1 MPIADVTLIGAP
13 DVPADAL
20 AQRLADALSTAL
32 GAPRGTTWVRLHRV
46 DEGDYAEDGGAPA
59 GVRPVFV
66 DLLRRGWPPTVEE
79 RGASLRAVAEAV
91 ARVCGRP
98 VEQVHVL
105 AEAPAAGRMAFGGE
119 LTEGTAR
126 HRASSGAKW
135 EAIVGY
141 SRAVRVGDLVWVT
154 GTTGFTA
161 DGGHADADDAYAQA
175 KQAIENIGRALAQLG
190 SGLDQVVRT
199 RMFVTDIARDWEA
212 IGRAHA
218 EAFGAARPATSMI
231 EARALIEPWI
241 RVEIEVDA
249 VAGAGR

>member
-13 DVPADAL
+13 DVPDAAL
-20 AQRLADALSTAL
+20 AQRLADALSSAL
-32 GAPRGTTWVRLHRV
+32 DAPRGTTWVRLHRV
-46 DEGDYAEDGGAPA
+46 DAGDYAEDGGVPE

-66 DLLRRGWPPTVEE
+66 DLLRRGWPAAVEE

-98 VEQVHVL
+98 VAQVHVL
-105 AEAPAAGRMAFGGE
+105 AEAPAAGRVAFGGE
-119 LTEGTAR
+119 LTAGMAR
-126 HRASSGAKW
+126 ERASSGAKW

-141 SRAVRVGDLVWVT
+141 SRAVRVGELVFVT

-175 KQAIENIGRALAQLG
+175 RQAIENVGRALAQLG
-190 SGLDQVVRT
+190 VGFGQVVRT

-218 EAFGAARPATSMI
+218 EAFGGARPATSMI
-231 EARALIEPWI
+231 EARALIEPWM

-249 VAGAGR
+249 VAG

>member
-1 MPIADVTLIGAP
+1 MPIADVTLIASPEPP
-13 DVPADAL
+13 DDGL
-20 AQRLADALSTAL
+20 AQRLADALSAAL

-46 DEGDYAEDGGAPA
+46 DACDYAEDGGAPE

-66 DLLRRGWPPTVEE
+66 DLLRRGWPAAVVE
-79 RGASLRAVAEAV
+79 RASSLRAVAEAV

-98 VEQVHVL
+98 VAQVHVL
-105 AEAPAAGRMAFGGE
+105 AEAPAAGRVAFGGE
-119 LTEGTAR
+119 LAPGMVRE
-126 HRASSGAKW
+126 RASSGARW

-141 SRAVRVGDLVWVT
+141 SRAVRVGELVFVT
-154 GTTGFTA
+154 GTTAFTP

-175 KQAIENIGRALAQLG
+175 RQAIENIGRALAQLG
-190 SGLDQVVRT
+190 VGFEHVVRT

-218 EAFGAARPATSMI
+218 EAFGEVRPATSMI
-231 EARALIEPWI
+231 EARALIEPWM

-249 VAGAGR
+249 VAG

>member
-13 DVPADAL
+13 DVPDDAL
-20 AQRLADALSTAL
+20 AQRLADALSSAL
-32 GAPRGTTWVRLHRV
+32 GAPRGTTWVRLRRV
-46 DEGDYAEDGGAPA
+46 DAGDYAEDGGAPE

-66 DLLRRGWPPTVEE
+66 DLLRRGWPAAVEE

-98 VEQVHVL
+98 VAQVHVL
-105 AEAPAAGRMAFGGE
+105 AEVPAAGRVAFGGE
-119 LTEGTAR
+119 LSAGMAR
-126 HRASSGAKW
+126 ERASSGAKW

-141 SRAVRVGDLVWVT
+141 SRAVRVGELVFVT

-175 KQAIENIGRALAQLG
+175 RQAIENVGRALAQLG
-190 SGLDQVVRT
+190 VGFDQVVRT

-218 EAFGAARPATSMI
+218 EAFGGARPATSMI
-231 EARALIEPWI
+231 EARALIEPWM

-249 VAGAGR
+249 VAG

>member
-1 MPIADVTLIGAP
+1 MPIADVTLIAP
-13 DVPADAL
+13 PEHPDDAL
-20 AQRLADALSTAL
+20 AQRLADAISAAL

-46 DEGDYAEDGGAPA
+46 DARDYAEDGGAPE

-66 DLLRRGWPPTVEE
+66 DLLRRGWPSAVGE
-79 RGASLRAVAEAV
+79 RASSLRAVAEAV

-98 VEQVHVL
+98 VAQVHVL
-105 AEAPAAGRMAFGGE
+105 AEAPAAGRVAFGGE
-119 LTEGTAR
+119 LAPGMAR
-126 HRASSGAKW
+126 ERASSGARW

-141 SRAVRVGDLVWVT
+141 SRAVRVGELVFVT
-154 GTTGFTA
+154 GTTAFTA
-161 DGGHADADDAYAQA
+161 EGGHADADDAYAQA
-175 KQAIENIGRALAQLG
+175 RQAIENIGRALAQLG
-190 SGLDQVVRT
+190 VGFEHVVRT

-231 EARALIEPWI
+231 EARALIEPWM

-249 VAGAGR
+249 VAG

>member
-1 MPIADVTLIGAP
+1 MPIADVTLIGANE
-13 DVPADAL
+13 VPEDGL
-20 AQRLADALSTAL
+20 AQRLADALSAAL
-32 GAPRGTTWVRLHRV
+32 DAPRGTTWVRLHRV
-46 DEGDYAEDGGAPA
+46 DADDYAEDRGAPA

-66 DLLRRGWPPTVEE
+66 DLLRRGWPAAVEE
-79 RGASLRAVAEAV
+79 RGASMRAVAEAV

-98 VEQVHVL
+98 VAQVHVL
-105 AEAPAAGRMAFGGE
+105 AEAPAAGRVAFGGE
-119 LTEGTAR
+119 LAAGVTRA
-126 HRASSGAKW
+126 RASSGAKW

-141 SRAVRVGDLVWVT
+141 SRAVRVGELVFVT

-175 KQAIENIGRALAQLG
+175 RQALENIGRALAQLG
-190 SGLDQVVRT
+190 VGFEHVVRT

-218 EAFGAARPATSMI
+218 EAFGGARPATSMI
-231 EARALIEPWI
+231 EARALIEPWM

-249 VAGAGR
+249 VAG

>member
-13 DVPADAL
+13 DVPDDAL
-20 AQRLADALSTAL
+20 AQRLADALSSAL

-46 DEGDYAEDGGAPA
+46 GESDYAEDGGAPE

-66 DLLRRGWPPTVEE
+66 DLLRRGWPAAVEQ

-98 VEQVHVL
+98 VAQVHVL
-105 AEAPAAGRMAFGGE
+105 AEAPAAGRVAFGGE
-119 LTEGTAR
+119 LTAGMAR
-126 HRASSGAKW
+126 ERASSGAKW

-141 SRAVRVGDLVWVT
+141 SRAVRVGELVFVT

-175 KQAIENIGRALAQLG
+175 RQAIENVGRALAQLG
-190 SGLDQVVRT
+190 VGFEQVVRT

-212 IGRAHA
+212 VGRAHA
-218 EAFGAARPATSMI
+218 EAFGGARPATSMI
-231 EARALIEPWI
+231 EARALIEPWM

-249 VAGAGR
+249 VAG